1 MKDITRAQEDVL
13 KAIWEIENGA
23 VADVLEHLPEP
34 KPAYNTVATVI
45 KVLERKG
52 YVGHRTYGKTHVYYP
67 LVSREEY
74 ANHVVK
80 EAFTGLFKG
89 SLQQMVSPF
98 IGNRNISIS
107 DLEELRQMLESE
119 IVKKRS

>member
-1 MKDITRAQEDVL
+1 MKEITKAQEDVL
-13 KAIWEIENGA
+13 KVIWEIENGA
-23 VADVLEHLPEP
+23 VADVLENLPDP
-34 KPAYNTVATVI
+34 RPAYNTVATVI

-74 ANHVVK
+74 ANHVVR

-107 DLEELRQMLESE
+107 ELEELRRMLESE
-119 IVKKRS
+119 INKKRI

>member
-1 MKDITRAQEDVL
+1 MKEITKAQEDVL
-13 KAIWEIENGA
+13 KVIWEIENGA
-23 VADVLEHLPEP
+23 VADVLENLPEP
-34 KPAYNTVATVI
+34 RPAYNTVATVI

-67 LVSREEY
+67 LVSREDY

-107 DLEELRQMLESE
+107 DLEELRHMLESE
-119 IVKKRS
+119 IDKKRS

>member
-1 MKDITRAQEDVL
+1 MKEITKAQEDVL
-13 KAIWEIENGA
+13 KAVWEIENGA
-23 VADVLEHLPEP
+23 VADVLERLPYP

-98 IGNRNISIS
+98 IRNSNIYIR
-107 DLEELRQMLESE
+107 DLEELRRMLESE
-119 IVKKRS
+119 IDKKRS

>member
-1 MKDITRAQEDVL
+1 MKEITKAQEDVL
-13 KAIWEIENGA
+13 KVIWEIENGA
-23 VADVLEHLPEP
+23 VADVLENLPEP
-34 KPAYNTVATVI
+34 RPAYNTVATVI

-67 LVSREEY
+67 LVSREDY
-74 ANHVVK
+74 ANHIVR

-107 DLEELRQMLESE
+107 DLEELRRMLESE
-119 IVKKRS
+119 IDKKRS

>member
-1 MKDITRAQEDVL
+1 MKEITKAQEDVL
-13 KAIWEIENGA
+13 KVIWEIENGA
-23 VADVLEHLPEP
+23 VADVLENLPEP
-34 KPAYNTVATVI
+34 RPAYNTVATVI

-67 LVSREEY
+67 LVSREDY

-119 IVKKRS
+119 IDKKRS